1 MLSEALR
8 WANWHLVNA
17 ERRYD
22 HPDECSPSTCVCGFA
37 EFRAAATDSQSAV
50 TEYRQRII
58 EGERERLEP
67 TFRRLYAEI
76 EDHAVLCEEA
86 EGPGC
91 SLRNVTNEYAALLSP
106 SKEADASPETK

>member
-37 EFRAAATDSQSAV
+37 EFCAAATDSQSAV
-50 TEYRQRII
+50 TVI
-58 EGERERLEP
+58 
-67 TFRRLYAEI
+67 
-76 EDHAVLCEEA
+76 
-86 EGPGC
+86 
-91 SLRNVTNEYAALLSP
+91 AALLSP